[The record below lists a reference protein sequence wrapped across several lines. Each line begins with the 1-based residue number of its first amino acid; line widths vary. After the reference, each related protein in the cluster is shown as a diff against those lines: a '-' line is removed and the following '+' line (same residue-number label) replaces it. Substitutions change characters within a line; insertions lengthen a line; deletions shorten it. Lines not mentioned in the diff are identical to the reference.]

1 MQYVCLVFDDQV
13 DGDVDD
19 YQQQTFKALVLDPL
33 QKQLNE
39 RADSV
44 GAVLVRELQQ
54 PRSGP
59 VDVIDLTDF

>member
-1 MQYVCLVFDDQV
+1 MFDDQV